1 MERTHGTLLRL
12 ESFKANAA
20 ESSDLAERLR
30 AVIEDNAEQAMGPE
44 THPDAQGG
52 IVPALDAIAIEL
64 GRMVGEEERAAA
76 ALGDVADE
84 VHRLLQGDIPHDL

>member
-1 MERTHGTLLRL
+1 MRRN
-12 ESFKANAA
+12 SARCD
-20 ESSDLAERLR
+20 SWSR
-30 AVIEDNAEQAMGPE
+30 
-44 THPDAQGG
+44 
-52 IVPALDAIAIEL
+52 PALDAIAIEL